1 MGEPRSSRMDQILD
15 LLAQEVQ
22 ARLESTKTAAA
33 PAPSQPAQAPV
44 VEHRVPVAPE
54 AAEAPAPGAEAVP
67 EPGTRVAPDVGTEGA
82 PAGEPVAPSEI
93 AEELPPAMRV
103 GSHAARLMGRLML
116 GVFIALI
123 VINIP
128 LNRNGLTLARAMPD
142 AASYIVR
149 DGFVA
154 KEEHDPDIYVYQ
166 NGKFRWISSLDAF
179 EHYGY
184 TWKDVHIVPD
194 GYLDDYETGTPI
206 HVLLKCQDSPHIYRL
221 EAGQKRWIRDID
233 TFTAEGHVWEDVRFV
248 SCMYLRDLPDGET
261 IPPGAGPP
269 PQP

>member
-15 LLAQEVQ
+15 LLTQEIQ
-22 ARLESTKTAAA
+22 ARIEGTRTGAASA
-33 PAPSQPAQAPV
+33 PAQPAQEPV
-44 VEHRVPVAPE
+44 LEPVASAAPEIPE
-54 AAEAPAPGAEAVP
+54 AAARIAEAMSGP
-67 EPGTRVAPDVGTEGA
+67 ETIMA
-82 PAGEPVAPSEI
+82 PAGEPSAPLEI
-93 AEELPPAMRV
+93 EEELPPAMAT
-103 GSHAARLMGRLML
+103 GPHAARLMWRLML

-128 LNRNGLTLARAMPD
+128 LNRNGLSLARAMPD
-142 AASYIVR
+142 TASYIVR

-154 KEEHDPDIYVYQ
+154 KEEHDPDFYVYQ

-194 GYLDDYETGTPI
+194 GYLDKYEIGTPI
-206 HVLLKCQDSPHIYRL
+206 HVLLKCEDSPHIYRL

-248 SCMYLRDLPDGET
+248 SCSYLRDLPDGET
-261 IPPGAGPP
+261 IPPGSGPP

>member
-15 LLAQEVQ
+15 LLTQEIQ
-22 ARLESTKTAAA
+22 ARLEGTKTEVA
-33 PAPSQPAQAPV
+33 PAPDQPAPEPAP
-44 VEHRVPVAPE
+44 EPMPSVAPE
-54 AAEAPAPGAEAVP
+54 TPEASRASADTMLG
-67 EPGTRVAPDVGTEGA
+67 PGTGIAPDVSVE
-82 PAGEPVAPSEI
+82 GEPSPPSEI
-93 AEELPPAMRV
+93 EEELPTALRP
-103 GSHAARLMGRLML
+103 GPHAARLMGRLML

-128 LNRNGLTLARAMPD
+128 LNRSGLSLARAMPD

-154 KEEHDPDIYVYQ
+154 KEEHDPDFYVYQ

-194 GYLDDYETGTPI
+194 GYLDQYEIGTPI
-206 HVLLKCQDSPHIYRL
+206 HVLLKCEDSPHIYRL

-233 TFTAEGHVWEDVRFV
+233 TFTAEGHVWDDVRFV
-248 SCMYLRDLPDGET
+248 SCTYLRDLPDGET
-261 IPPGAGPP
+261 IPPGSGPP

>member
-15 LLAQEVQ
+15 LLVQEIQ
-22 ARLESTKTAAA
+22 ERLEGERAA
-33 PAPSQPAQAPV
+33 PTQPAQEPILEPAAPGAV
-44 VEHRVPVAPE
+44 GAP
-54 AAEAPAPGAEAVP
+54 AMGAEVTPAPGTGVVP
-67 EPGTRVAPDVGTEGA
+67 AASVEGVPVGEPGVPPG
-82 PAGEPVAPSEI
+82 
-93 AEELPPAMRV
+93 AEEPSQAMS
-103 GSHAARLMGRLML
+103 GGPHAARLMWRLVL
-116 GVFIALI
+116 GLFIALI
-123 VINIP
+123 VTNIP
-128 LNRNGLTLARAMPD
+128 LNRNGVTLARAMPD

-166 NGKFRWISSLDAF
+166 NGKFRWISSMDAF

-194 GYLDDYETGTPI
+194 GYLDRYDIGSPI

-233 TFTAEGHVWEDVRFV
+233 TFLAEGHVWEDVRFV
-248 SCMYLRDLPDGET
+248 SCAYLRDLPDGET
-261 IPPGAGPP
+261 IPPGSGRP